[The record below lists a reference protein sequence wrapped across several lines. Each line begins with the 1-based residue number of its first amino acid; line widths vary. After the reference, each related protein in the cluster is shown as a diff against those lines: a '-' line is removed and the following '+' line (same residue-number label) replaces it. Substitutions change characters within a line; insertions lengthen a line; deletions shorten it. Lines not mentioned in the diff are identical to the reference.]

1 MVGIDGFLPA
11 FTHALVPKAHSTKAH
26 RRTARGHTVTRSHSH
41 TGTQSH
47 RHTVTHSHSH
57 TGTQAHSHTVT
68 HTVTRSH
75 VLNLCIPMCLP
86 YPCLSYASMSSI
98 CGVLL
103 WAYLGDVAINKMIV
117 LSS

>member
-26 RRTARGHTVTRSHSH
+26 RRTARGHTVTR
-41 TGTQSH
+41 
-47 RHTVTHSHSH
+47 SHSH